1 MDSSRRAVLGLAA
14 AAAAAVV
21 VKPTVAEAADGQ
33 AMKVGADNQAEART
47 YLTGGRNSGL
57 TVTSTTDD
65 GAVAGVN
72 TAHDGA
78 GLRGTGAVG
87 VVGIGIQDRP
97 RRSVWAS
104 MRAPTT
110 ASASKRRRGTGTAV
124 KAHAEGPG
132 STALDVTG
140 VTKFSRSGRTRVPT
154 GAKSVTVNI
163 PVGTGYVLATLQA
176 HKAGLYV
183 EGVQTTPTGFTIWLS
198 KATTGLADVA
208 WFIVG

>member
-33 AMKVGADNQAEART
+33 ALKGGVENLAEART

-87 VVGIGIQDRP
+87 VVGIGIQTDVGGGVGVDAG
-97 RRSVWAS
+97 SDHGVGLQA
-104 MRAPTT
+104 
-110 ASASKRRRGTGTAV
+110 GTWDGTAV
-124 KAHAEGPG
+124 KVHAEGPG

-140 VTKFSRSGRTRVPT
+140 VTKFSRSGRTRIPT
-154 GAKSVTVNI
+154 GAKSVTINV

>member
-1 MDSSRRAVLGLAA
+1 MDNSRRAVLGLAA

-33 AMKVGADNQAEART
+33 ALKGGVENLAEART

-87 VVGIGIQDRP
+87 VVGIGIQTDLGGGVGVDAG
-97 RRSVWAS
+97 SDHGVGLQA
-104 MRAPTT
+104 
-110 ASASKRRRGTGTAV
+110 GTWDGTAV

-140 VTKFSRSGRTRVPT
+140 VTKFSRSGRTRIPT

>member
-33 AMKVGADNQAEART
+33 ALKGGVENLAEART

-87 VVGIGIQDRP
+87 VVGIGIQTDLGGGVGVDAG
-97 RRSVWAS
+97 SDHGVGLQA
-104 MRAPTT
+104 
-110 ASASKRRRGTGTAV
+110 GTWDGTAV

-154 GAKSVTVNI
+154 GAKSVTINV

>member
-1 MDSSRRAVLGLAA
+1 MDNSRRAVLGLAA

-33 AMKVGADNQAEART
+33 ALKGGVENLAEART

-72 TAHDGA
+72 TAGDGW

-87 VVGIGIQDRP
+87 CVGIGVKGPFDLGCGVDGGSDEGIGVR
-97 RRSVWAS
+97 AS
-104 MRAPTT
+104 TWTGTAIT
-110 ASASKRRRGTGTAV
+110 ASAT
-124 KAHAEGPG
+124 GPG
-132 STALDVTG
+132 STALDIQG
-140 VTKFSRSGRTRVPT
+140 VTKFSRSGRTRIPT
-154 GAKSVTVNI
+154 GAKSVTIDV

>member
-21 VKPTVAEAADGQ
+21 VKPTVADAADGQ
-33 AMKVGADNQAEART
+33 ALKGGVENLAEART

-87 VVGIGIQDRP
+87 VVGIGIQTDLGGGVGVDAG
-97 RRSVWAS
+97 SDHGVGLQA
-104 MRAPTT
+104 
-110 ASASKRRRGTGTAV
+110 GTWDGTAV

-154 GAKSVTVNI
+154 GAKSVTINV

>member
-87 VVGIGIQDRP
+87 VVGIGIQTDLGGGVGVDAG
-97 RRSVWAS
+97 SDHGVGLQA
-104 MRAPTT
+104 
-110 ASASKRRRGTGTAV
+110 GTWDGTAV

>member
-87 VVGIGIQDRP
+87 VVGIGIQTDLGGGVGVDAG
-97 RRSVWAS
+97 SDHGVGLQA
-104 MRAPTT
+104 
-110 ASASKRRRGTGTAV
+110 GTWDGTAV
-124 KAHAEGPG
+124 KAHVEDQDHGPRCHRRHEV
-132 STALDVTG
+132 LPL
-140 VTKFSRSGRTRVPT
+140 RSHPRPDR
-154 GAKSVTVNI
+154 SE
-163 PVGTGYVLATLQA
+163 VGHRQHPGGHRLRPGHPPSPQ
-176 HKAGLYV
+176 AGLYV